1 MREKKIF
8 IIRHGEA
15 KGNDLDCPLTSEGIK
30 QVENMVVSLLQTEEI
45 KECKIMSSEY
55 QRAVETAEIFA
66 KHLDMDL
73 NFCKDWRLNEI
84 NVGSIKENF
93 KEELKKRFECVNSK
107 FEGEGGESIHQVME
121 RTHQVI
127 RDIINE
133 NDKNNYILV
142 THRITAVLLLHYF
155 DKQFGFD
162 KAWELTSPDAYLIK
176 ISDGRFKV
184 KHMKI

>member
-15 KGNDLDCPLTSEGIK
+15 KDNDFNCPLTSEGLK

-45 KECKIMSSEY
+45 KECKIISSEY
-55 QRAVETAEIFA
+55 QRAVETAGIFA
-66 KHLDMDL
+66 KHLDLD
-73 NFCKDWRLNEI
+73 FCKDPRLNEI
-84 NVGSIKENF
+84 NIGSSKENL

-133 NDKNNYILV
+133 NNKNNYILV
-142 THRITAVLLLHYF
+142 THRIPALLLLHYF

-162 KAWELTSPDAYLIK
+162 KAWSLTSPDAYLIK
-176 ISDGRFKV
+176 ISEERFKV
-184 KHMKI
+184 EHIKI